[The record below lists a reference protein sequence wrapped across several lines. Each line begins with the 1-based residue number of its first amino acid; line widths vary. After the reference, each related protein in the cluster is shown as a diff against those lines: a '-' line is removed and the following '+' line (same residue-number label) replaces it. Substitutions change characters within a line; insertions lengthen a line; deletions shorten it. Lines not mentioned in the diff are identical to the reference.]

1 MQFVISYSF
10 RNFDFLFGAGGYY
23 IRELTFTIQFMAP
36 RMRIFCGSFS
46 QKSCPKRTFRS
57 DFVKLGS
64 EILIFLAE
72 KWSFVRS
79 KHIIHVLHSQ
89 IGYADTYSPP
99 LIPQVLVVGSRT

>member
-1 MQFVISYSF
+1 MIKEQFVI
-10 RNFDFLFGAGGYY
+10 NLLFGAGDYY

-36 RMRIFCGSFS
+36 RMRQKFLLDGIFCGSFS

-89 IGYADTYSPP
+89 IG
-99 LIPQVLVVGSRT
+99 VCGLV